1 MRIHVKQVKSG
12 FIEDISPII
21 VQIENELNP
30 ALGVHCELLGCT
42 PRIFGGV
49 SAQLH
54 AYPLQFWDFSRNFR
68 RYNWKMGSGF
78 TSHLK
83 GWLSSLGFILLTLLV
98 IAVGEWLPY
107 MPAFERFQKAHP
119 SLNQVL
125 IAITLA
131 MTILGGLLLVFTQ
144 FLVRLPD
151 VQTTETK
158 GRQKGRGWVFSGA
171 TLTAGFS
178 DEARFWR
185 VRKAFRDGEWWRS
198 PRWRR
203 I

>member
-1 MRIHVKQVKSG
+1 
-12 FIEDISPII
+12 
-21 VQIENELNP
+21 
-30 ALGVHCELLGCT
+30 
-42 PRIFGGV
+42 
-49 SAQLH
+49 
-54 AYPLQFWDFSRNFR
+54 
-68 RYNWKMGSGF
+68 MGSGF

-98 IAVGEWLPY
+98 IAAGEWLPY

-203 I
+203 MSLMLLGGILLFYGLFGLLFLLFPPGVKFLLLLAVLYATVRSIYAFTADRPNQQDDMGG